1 MAERGEL
8 AWRHG
13 RPLSHVYAL
22 KGVDADVLG
31 LLRPPDDAAAHDDRS
46 LTTSLAVDGLDH
58 D

>member
-1 MAERGEL
+1 MA
-8 AWRHG
+8 HG

-22 KGVDADVLG
+22 KDVYADVRG
-31 LLRPPDDAAAHDDRS
+31 LLRSPDDAASHDDRS